1 MAAGKK
7 IALVT
12 CSTRAPR
19 LNPYIT
25 RYVHDRI
32 APLLPGVTID
42 TVDLA
47 DQKLPLYDEPAIPVQ
62 LPAADPTPHYAH
74 AHTRRWSAVVAQ
86 YDAFVFVTPQY
97 NWSVPAGLKNALDF
111 LFHEWTGKP
120 AAVVS
125 YGGHGGGKAAAHL
138 RDILNGLR
146 MKPVAAAPALTTTV
160 SMLAPSAE
168 LGAVGEDAEKRWKDA
183 GVEEQLEAM
192 ARELLQAL

>member
-47 DQKLPLYDEPAIPVQ
+47 DQKLPLYDEPALNAI
-62 LPAADPTPHYAH
+62 
-74 AHTRRWSAVVAQ
+74 
-86 YDAFVFVTPQY
+86 
-97 NWSVPAGLKNALDF
+97 PAGLISQTLIP
-111 LFHEWTGKP
+111 GV
-120 AAVVS
+120 AVIDPSIVE
-125 YGGHGGGKAAAHL
+125 L
-138 RDILNGLR
+138 
-146 MKPVAAAPALTTTV
+146 APAVITRLTIV
-160 SMLAPSAE
+160 HPPAQP
-168 LGAVGEDAEKRWKDA
+168 V
-183 GVEEQLEAM
+183 
-192 ARELLQAL
+192 